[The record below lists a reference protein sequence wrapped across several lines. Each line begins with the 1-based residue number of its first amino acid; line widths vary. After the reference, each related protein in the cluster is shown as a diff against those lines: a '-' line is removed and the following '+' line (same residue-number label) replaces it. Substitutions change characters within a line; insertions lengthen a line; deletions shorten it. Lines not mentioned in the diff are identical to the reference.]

1 MIKLRT
7 TSTLHRLRQ
16 HSSGEG
22 GFTLIELLVVI
33 LVIGVL
39 AAIAI
44 PSFASQKGK
53 AKDAAAKVLARS
65 AQTAAET
72 ISTENAG
79 SYATVTPAELNR
91 VEPAIQIA
99 AGKSAYIGAA
109 KALEEGT
116 GYEATASAASGGDTF
131 TIRNQKGIVKRTC
144 TGTSGGCPPSKEW

>member
-7 TSTLHRLRQ
+7 TSTLHGLRQ
-16 HSSGEG
+16 RSSGEG

-33 LVIGVL
+33 LMIGIL

-53 AKDAAAKVLARS
+53 AKDASAKVLARS
-65 AQTAAET
+65 AQTVAET
-72 ISTENAG
+72 ISTDNAG

-91 VEPAIQIA
+91 AEPTIQITA
-99 AGKSAYIGAA
+99 AKGAYISTA
-109 KALEEGT
+109 KSLEEGA
-116 GYEATASAASGGDTF
+116 GYEATATATSGDTF
-131 TIRNQKGIVKRTC
+131 TVRNQKGVVKRTC